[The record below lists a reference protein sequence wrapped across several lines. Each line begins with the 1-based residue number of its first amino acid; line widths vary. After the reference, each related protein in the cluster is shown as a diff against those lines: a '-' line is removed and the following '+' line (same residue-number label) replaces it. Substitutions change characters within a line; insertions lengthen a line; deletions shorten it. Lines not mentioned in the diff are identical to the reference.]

1 MISAQPNHTNAMSF
15 LDKLISPFT
24 AVIEPVTSLLGKR
37 GEAKH
42 AEIAADQE
50 QQKLETI
57 TESAENIE
65 ELKGKEA
72 YDLQALQNQIKDWG
86 DDYLLIVMTLPFI
99 IGFLPG
105 LQPIVAAG
113 WVALQSAPVWYPS
126 ILIGIT
132 AAKFGLR
139 WLFQKKT

>member
-1 MISAQPNHTNAMSF
+1 MGF

-24 AVIEPVTSLLGKR
+24 AIIEPVTGLLGKR

-42 AEIAADQE
+42 EEIAAEQE
-50 QQKLETI
+50 QKKLET
-57 TESAENIE
+57 TVEAEENIE
-65 ELKGKEA
+65 VLKGTQA

-86 DDYLLIVMTLPFI
+86 DDYLLIVMTFPFI
-99 IGFLPG
+99 IGFIPG
-105 LQPIVAAG
+105 LQPVVAAG
-113 WVALQSAPVWYPS
+113 WLALQSAPVWYPT

-139 WLFQKKT
+139 WLFQKK